1 MYKKV
6 VENDVPINEQEVSD
20 KIMMLELIDSIGD
33 KILTRESMA
42 AHMTVLSID
51 F

>member
-6 VENDVPINEQEVSD
+6 VENYVPINEQEVSD

-33 KILTRESMA
+33 KILTR
-42 AHMTVLSID
+42 
-51 F
+51 